1 LKSFR
6 EVAVVDLVV
15 LSGPCIGACFA
26 IPDVPIVV
34 GRSPEAN
41 VHIDDPWISNMHALI
56 ERRGGELWVVDLG
69 SRNGTFVDGQRVI
82 EARVRP
88 GSAVAFGQTRLELR
102 HRTAASA
109 RESALEE
116 TPLRRK
122 HVSVTIPHQVSRRAS
137 TAPAISAATEP
148 AFPAAAEPASAAA
161 AEPGSGPDSGAPR
174 AAPPRG
180 DRNGAPH
187 PRRATRR

>member
-1 LKSFR
+1 M
-6 EVAVVDLVV
+6 VDLVV
-15 LSGPCIGACFA
+15 LSGPCTGACFA
-26 IPDVPIVV
+26 IPEVPIVV

-56 ERRGGELWVVDLG
+56 ERRGDELWVVDLG
-69 SRNGTFVDGQRVI
+69 SRNGTFVDGQRVL

-109 RESALEE
+109 RASALEE

-122 HVSVTIPHQVSRRAS
+122 HVSVTIPHKVSRRAS
-137 TAPAISAATEP
+137 TAPAISAATAP
-148 AFPAAAEPASAAA
+148 GLPAAAEPATPPAPEPGSAAA
-161 AEPGSGPDSGAPR
+161 RPAAERSAGPESRKLGAVGSR
-174 AAPPRG
+174 A
-180 DRNGAPH
+180 
-187 PRRATRR
+187 RRR